1 MSAKS
6 ETLLRIASKFT
17 KELDEET
24 KDKIAWYLLGKEEER
39 AKWEKKFK
47 ELQTA

>member
-1 MSAKS
+1 MSEKK
-6 ETLLRIASKFT
+6 ETLLRIATKFAQ
-17 KELDEET
+17 LDEET
-24 KDKIAWYLLGKEEER
+24 KDKLAWYMLGKEEER